1 MNIHFTSPAKH
12 PAGTVFNLLRQAWT
26 PLWNPKLEE
35 NIRRFDNEVAE
46 QPRTVGAC
54 TFVTCLESEPVGM
67 GSYDPRQA
75 PAQGLIGWNCVVP
88 NHQRQGIGKAQILEM
103 LRIFRRLGIQK
114 ACVIT
119 MNDDFSTPAQ
129 RTYEACGF
137 IKARKTEDN
146 NIEYEIEL

>member
-1 MNIHFTSPAKH
+1 M
-12 PAGTVFNLLRQAWT
+12 AGQGKPILFIQFWLHWDCC
-26 PLWNPKLEE
+26 WNWNRLIYIPSKETETL
-35 NIRRFDNEVAE
+35 
-46 QPRTVGAC
+46 G
-54 TFVTCLESEPVGM
+54 
-67 GSYDPRQA
+67 QA

-103 LRIFRRLGIQK
+103 LRIFRRLGIQR
-114 ACVIT
+114 ACVTT
-119 MNDDFSTPAQ
+119 MNDDFSIPEQ